1 MFTFFLVLYQPAFG
15 QKVYVGLSSQSKEIS
30 DKRYQIDEVIDLRI
44 KKGKIG
50 DVHDINGK
58 LQAVELKEGLDDEA
72 RQFFKRRV
80 NPLGQNVQNIQVRIF
95 ELNLVEKAGLK
106 NIVYEGDVQLVIG
119 FFKKGEFEPFHLV
132 DFTGSI
138 QYRRSPNR
146 LDIIP
151 EVVNK
156 IFLNASEYF
165 DTWMNM
171 QVMNNPNLAT
181 EVQLEIIDRV
191 KASHQDTVYYDP
203 NRPLV
208 WEDFA
213 DQPRGKSKFNA
224 SIFTSFAIQG
234 KTTVEAGKIIQIL
247 EFDIYMLPNQSWVKS
262 PSDYSLNHEQR
273 HFDVVRIVAD
283 RFIHTL
289 KSLNLDPD
297 WYEAT
302 LNDTYLDA
310 YREMNRLQEI
320 YDKQTRH
327 GMDTVE
333 QERWNRMLD
342 EALKGNWSEIDR
354 VLSK

>member
-1 MFTFFLVLYQPAFG
+1 MGFYLPTFG
-15 QKVYVGLSSQSKEIS
+15 QKVIVSLSSQGEEIS
-30 DKRYQIDEVIDLRI
+30 EKRYDIEEVIDLRI

-58 LQAVELKEGLDDEA
+58 LQVVELKEGLDDEA

-80 NPLGQNVQNIQVRIF
+80 NPLGQNVQKIQVRIF

-106 NIVYEGDVQLVIG
+106 NKVYEGDVQLVIG
-119 FFKKGEFEPFHLV
+119 FFKKGEFEPLHLV

-146 LDIIP
+146 MDMIP

-191 KASHQDTVYYDP
+191 KASHRDTVYYDP

-208 WEDFA
+208 WGDFA

-247 EFDIYMLPNQSWVKS
+247 EIDIYMLPDQSWVKS

-273 HFDVVRIVAD
+273 HFDVVRVVVD
-283 RFIHTL
+283 RFIDRL
-289 KSLNLDPD
+289 QNLRLDPD

-302 LNDTYLDA
+302 INDAFFDA

-320 YDKQTRH
+320 YDKETSH
-327 GMDTVE
+327 GMDV
-333 QERWNRMLD
+333 QAQDRWNRMLD
-342 EALKGNWSEIDR
+342 EALAGNWNEIDR
-354 VLSK
+354 TLSK